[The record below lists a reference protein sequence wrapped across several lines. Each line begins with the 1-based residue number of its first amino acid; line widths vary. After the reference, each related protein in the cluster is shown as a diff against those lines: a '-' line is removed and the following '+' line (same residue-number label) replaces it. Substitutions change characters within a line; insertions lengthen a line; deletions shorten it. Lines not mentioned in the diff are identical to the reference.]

1 MPNAKESH
9 SLYSSIRF
17 WEYCSGSW
25 IFVRLW
31 WLPDSWETKLCVQAY
46 YLHFLEAKK
55 KDTYHHVWLRY
66 KALSWWWIQHV
77 MMVVA
82 RRENLSELPSQAACF
97 DPLLQLWQASAK
109 DRSFPSMILESRLLN
124 HRSPDLR
131 LKVKTV
137 PSGSDVQVQPAEL
150 SWLEMTLH

>member
-1 MPNAKESH
+1 MQKSH
-9 SLYSSIRF
+9 ANSNLASIRF
-17 WEYCSGSW
+17 WKHCSGSR

-31 WLPDSWETKLCVQAY
+31 CLPDSWETKLSVQAY

-82 RRENLSELPSQAACF
+82 GRRDSVRIAQPSSLF
-97 DPLLQLWQASAK
+97 RSAPSALAGECR
-109 DRSFPSMILESRLLN
+109 DRSFPSVILESRLLN

-131 LKVKTV
+131 LKVKTI